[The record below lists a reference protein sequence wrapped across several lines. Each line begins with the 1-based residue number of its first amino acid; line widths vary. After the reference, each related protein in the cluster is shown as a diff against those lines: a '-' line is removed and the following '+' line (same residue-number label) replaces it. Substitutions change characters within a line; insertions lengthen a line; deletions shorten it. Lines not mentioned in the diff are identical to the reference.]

1 MLRYIALLLILVLC
15 SGNTTAYDSSYEEAI
30 AIQLA
35 EGKTDDE
42 VAWLQANGRQFISLF
57 TNYSTAQP
65 KGAIILLH
73 GMGGHADWPEV
84 INPLRDLFAD
94 NGWATLSL
102 QLAVFSPEKAI
113 ADYGGT
119 LSDTKRRIKAGV
131 AHLQGWRFTNIV
143 VVGYSFGA
151 ASAVQALSAK
161 DIKNVNALIGIRMQA
176 HPFLSP
182 KLKLLKKLESI
193 DIPVLDVYGSHDTP
207 EVRDGVDDR
216 RLAAR
221 KNGNNAYRQMQIE
234 GADHYFT
241 GLTEVLVK
249 RSLGWLSRVTPGEEL
264 VSAVEEVDES
274 KVKQEA
280 KSGE

>member
-1 MLRYIALLLILVLC
+1 MLLILGLC
-15 SGNTTAYDSSYEEAI
+15 SGNTVAYDRSYEQAI
-30 AIQLA
+30 ATQLA
-35 EGKTDDE
+35 QGKTDDE
-42 VAWLQANGRQFISLF
+42 VIWLQASGKEFISLY
-57 TNYSTAQP
+57 TQYTSEQP
-65 KGAIILLH
+65 RGAIILLH

-84 INPLRDLFAD
+84 ISPLRDLFAE

-119 LSDTKRRIKAGV
+119 LSDTKRRIEAGV
-131 AHLQGWRFTNIV
+131 GKLREWRFTNIV
-143 VVGYSFGA
+143 VVAYSFGA
-151 ASAVQALSAK
+151 ASAVQALSAN
-161 DIKNVNALIGIRMQA
+161 DIENVNALVGISMQA

-193 DIPVLDVYGSHDTP
+193 DIPVLDIYGSRDTP

-221 KNGNNAYRQMQIE
+221 KNGNNGYRQMRIE

-241 GLTEVLVK
+241 GMTEVLAK
-249 RSLGWLSRVTPGEEL
+249 RSHGWLSSVTLAEAQLP
-264 VSAVEEVDES
+264 AVEEVGES
-274 KVKQEA
+274 TPKQEA